1 MYFKKTFNVNLSEW
15 VYNLSIYHIY
25 NEVIWINVDN
35 SYTGF
40 L

>member
-15 VYNLSIYHIY
+15 VYNLSIYYIY

-35 SYTGF
+35 NYIGF